1 MQRLRPWLDAAKPE
15 QAVLA
20 PLAVVAG
27 AACAGFDARPGQ
39 SVVAPALAAA
49 AAFAAG
55 CGINLLEAA
64 WDLPGQ
70 PAPDPKRPVPEDDLP
85 LDLRESLVAAMLAI
99 GAAAAVSL
107 VAAWL
112 AGAAVLGYGLAA
124 IALGVW
130 RRAPAVGADTLGFG
144 LGDLA
149 TALALGPLAMLAGF
163 AAHGGEGAAAA
174 FYAGCP
180 VGLAAAA
187 AGYLRH
193 FTRRDADAA
202 LRRMTPVATLG
213 EERAGLGIVLL
224 PLLAAVAVGLAQRSG
239 EYAPAAWLAC
249 LPQVAAAIVSAWW
262 LRRDD
267 SATTF
272 ARVER
277 LQTCAAIATVAT
289 IAATFWLGPST

>member
-27 AACAGFDARPGQ
+27 AACAGFDARPDQ
-39 SVVAPALAAA
+39 SLVAPVLAAVA
-49 AAFAAG
+49 AMAAG
-55 CGINLLEAA
+55 CGINLLETA

-70 PAPDPKRPVPEDDLP
+70 PGPDPKRPIPEQDRSLE
-85 LDLRESLVAAMLAI
+85 LRDAVGGGVLAI
-99 GAAAAVSL
+99 GIAAVVAF

-112 AGAAVLGYGLAA
+112 AGAAVLGYGAA
-124 IALGVW
+124 SIALGVW

-149 TALALGPLAMLAGF
+149 TAAALGPLAVLAGF
-163 AAHGGEGAAAA
+163 AARGGEGATAGL
-174 FYAGCP
+174 YAGCP
-180 VGLAAAA
+180 IGLAAAA

-193 FTRRDADAA
+193 FTRRDVDEA
-202 LRRMTPVATLG
+202 LHRMTPVATLG

-224 PLLAAVAVGLAQRSG
+224 PLLAAVAVGLAWRSG

-249 LPQVAAAIVSAWW
+249 LPPVAAACVSAWW
-262 LRRDD
+262 LRQDD
-267 SATTF
+267 SAATF

-277 LQTCAAIATVAT
+277 VQTRAAMATAAIVAL
-289 IAATFWLGPST
+289 TFWLSPST